1 MDVRSQS
8 GLFLAEDAS
17 AVAFE
22 QSGNWKWI
30 SLSDYAKDEQG
41 WQHVVIPLSD
51 FMGLN
56 ISDNIANLA
65 IRFWNDSDSDYFID
79 NIRLTGEKTN
89 EIESPSDLQGSVI
102 SDHQIDLSWVG
113 NSPKYNVYRDGTLIA
128 TVQGLTYSAESLE
141 EATSYAFY
149 ITALSESDEES
160 LPTESL
166 ILTTSKTTAP
176 DSSFIIANFENG
188 TGEGWG
194 ENPLLVPGMESLYA
208 LRLIG
213 EGNSAVGIEKIIDS
227 VITKDHTNL
236 EFDLNLNGSY
246 FYSSDAE
253 VSFDQ
258 NGWRTLSLINYIE
271 NGKSGWQHVV
281 IPLSDFSDLNPNE
294 AIARMIFRFWNSD
307 SSTVDIDNIMLK

>member
-1 MDVRSQS
+1 
-8 GLFLAEDAS
+8 
-17 AVAFE
+17 
-22 QSGNWKWI
+22 
-30 SLSDYAKDEQG
+30 
-41 WQHVVIPLSD
+41 
-51 FMGLN
+51 
-56 ISDNIANLA
+56 
-65 IRFWNDSDSDYFID
+65 
-79 NIRLTGEKTN
+79 
-89 EIESPSDLQGSVI
+89 
-102 SDHQIDLSWVG
+102 
-113 NSPKYNVYRDGTLIA
+113 
-128 TVQGLTYSAESLE
+128 
-141 EATSYAFY
+141 
-149 ITALSESDEES
+149 
-160 LPTESL
+160 
-166 ILTTSKTTAP
+166 
-176 DSSFIIANFENG
+176 
-188 TGEGWG
+188 
-194 ENPLLVPGMESLYA
+194 MESLYA